1 MRSKT
6 KWRKKSKQRADKEVY
21 TSRIRKTKLRRRTQR
36 ADHDEQ
42 RERAGKRSTKAEQD
56 QMSSGRMKRR

>member
-42 RERAGKRSTKAEQD
+42 RERAERTSREEEHK
-56 QMSSGRMKRR
+56 GRTRPNE